1 MSSEGLRVRI
11 GPSVDRA
18 AFDAAFAS
26 IGQSAKRAFEKI
38 GQESQKAGAAEAKAA
53 QSALANIQKARQ
65 TATRAEETEASRMLR
80 TLEASERLKV
90 HLAQRTA
97 RDRASAEREWQRQN
111 ERTVREAARE
121 QKQYYDGIKRQAKEA
136 AAEASRAARPRV
148 GVSLGH
154 GVALGMSGL
163 YGGAA
168 GILRYGMGIAGD
180 IAHAYGVNTSM
191 GTAMQRNADL
201 ETIATQVTN
210 EAHEKGNSYA
220 SAQDLQEQAF
230 DIGSKT
236 GTGANEIMKGFQEF
250 VGRTGDLSTAQQS
263 MEQLAKI
270 AKATG
275 SSLTDITSAAAA
287 VSNQLGDTPNKA
299 QKLNEAMMVLAGESK
314 LGAVPMRVLAA
325 QAPKIVASAQMFEG
339 DIGANIAML
348 GGIAQETGLRG
359 GVGSGAQAAT
369 AVQSLGQVFHTP
381 GALKAFKA
389 KGINVTGAGGKI
401 RNLNDIIVE
410 SLQKTQHEDRAASNA
425 DLNKLFMGQRSG
437 RAIAGYE
444 GLFRS
449 TYASASGTKEERLA
463 EATAAVRKEM
473 ERLTRAAMD
482 QREVDESFNRAMK
495 TGQSQAELWNNATQ
509 KAAKELQ
516 TALLPAFVALTPKV
530 VSLASGFS
538 DLIDFMMGKKKTPDG
553 SALATDMDAIHKALK
568 APGGKVDQALV
579 TKAIADSQKLGAQAT
594 DLENEARGLKSHRTG
609 NVAYHAADAAG
620 AKHSA
625 YDITGLGTLYE
636 FGKELL
642 SGRAGKQADTE
653 QAAAQRKADD
663 ASKQAMDAF
672 NELRSATLKVHI
684 VSSDVKSEGV
694 GGAASPSTNTLSPN
708 PSGS

>member
-1 MSSEGLRVRI
+1 MSGEGLRVRI

-26 IGQSAKRAFEKI
+26 ISQSAKRAFEKI

-65 TATRAEETEASRMLR
+65 TAARAEETEASRMLR

-97 RDRASAEREWQRQN
+97 RERASADREWQRQN
-111 ERTVREAARE
+111 ERTVREAARD

-136 AAEASRAARPRV
+136 AAEASRASRPRV

-220 SAQDLQEQAF
+220 SAGDLQNQAF

-314 LGAVPMRVLAA
+314 LGAVPMRALAS
-325 QAPKIVASAQMFEG
+325 QAPKIVASAQMFSG
-339 DIGANIAML
+339 DVGRNMGML
-348 GGIAQETGLRG
+348 GAMAQETALHG
-359 GVGSGAQAAT
+359 GAGSPQQAAT
-369 AVQSLGQVFHTP
+369 AVGAFAGVFSTKARLEAWKKAGIDVNGGDGKLGD
-381 GALKAFKA
+381 
-389 KGINVTGAGGKI
+389 
-401 RNLNDIIVE
+401 LNELILQ
-410 SLQKTQHEDRAASNA
+410 SLQKTQRKTRSASNEA
-425 DLNKLFMGQRSG
+425 MNELYGG
-437 RAIAGYE
+437 RLAAKSVGGYTE
-444 GLFRS
+444 IFRS
-449 TYASASGTKEERLA
+449 AYANASGTEQERLA
-463 EATAAVRKEM
+463 EATAKTRAEM
-473 ERLTRAAMD
+473 DRLTRSRMD
-482 QREVDESFNRAMK
+482 AKEVQDSFNRAMK

-509 KAAKELQ
+509 KAAKEMQ
-516 TALLPAFVALTPKV
+516 NALLPAFVALTPAIV
-530 VSLASGFS
+530 GAAQVLS
-538 DLIDFMMGKKKTPDG
+538 DLIGPHKKPDNG
-553 SALATDMDAIHKALK
+553 ALGADMDAIHKALR
-568 APGGKVDQALV
+568 APGGKVDKALVDKAIKDTQALGAAS
-579 TKAIADSQKLGAQAT
+579 TKEENDARWLREHGTGLRGVGMVKAAAGKWWEQISEHPLNQAGAAFGALGSLYRGEGAGDYEKQAT
-594 DLENEARGLKSHRTG
+594 KE
-609 NVAYHAADAAG
+609 AADA
-620 AKHSA
+620 K
-625 YDITGLGTLYE
+625 
-636 FGKELL
+636 
-642 SGRAGKQADTE
+642 RAGDEAN
-653 QAAAQRKADD
+653 AAFR
-663 ASKQAMDAF
+663 
-672 NELRSATLKVHI
+672 ELMGSTLKVHI